1 MGTFLVENSK
11 KIMLISYFKTAWR
24 NIIRSK
30 WYSVLNIVGLAT
42 GMAVTLLIGLWVHYQ
57 YSYNQFLPDYQRVY
71 QVLSNYNADAD
82 VSTQGSTPTK
92 LADVLRA
99 EFPEIEYVSETD
111 WFGPHGLT
119 VGNKKLHIDGG
130 QVQGDFLKIFQ
141 FTLLRGSAG
150 TVLKDP
156 YSIVL
161 TESTAKSLFGQ
172 EDPIGK
178 TVRFDNLNDL
188 KVTGILK
195 DLPDN
200 SSFSFSYLVPF
211 SYYEATT
218 PWVKKMRTMSFGSG
232 NAFMQWVKLRPGVSY
247 AQLAPKIKDIEKR
260 DNDQNAKTTEIIFQP
275 MKDWNLYT
283 KFKNGKEAGG
293 FVEYLRLFGIIGLLV
308 LTIACINFVNL
319 TTARSEKRARE
330 VGIRK
335 AMGSQRKDLII
346 QFLAES
352 FMLVFL
358 AFSLSILLTQMALPA
373 FNGLTHSRLSLPFS
387 NGWFWLLMAG
397 CLCIVALAAGSRPAF
412 YLSSF
417 KPVKVLK
424 GTLHIGK
431 VATLPRKILVVL
443 QFSCSIALII
453 STVIVYQQ
461 IQYARDRPTGDDL
474 NRLMLTGGSPDLVH
488 NYIPL
493 RNELIAKGIATS
505 VTMSSTGATWIN
517 LHDDIS
523 DWPGKKPGERKTIAT
538 VWVNKDYFK
547 TLGMTLQQGRDFDGV
562 LDKATV
568 ILNEAAVK
576 YLGLKQPLN
585 QTIKYDTTRTIIGV
599 VKDALMQSP
608 FSPADPTMFVYD
620 YDPSPQSVVMYRLSP
635 RISTQDAIAKLGP
648 IFSKYNPSYPYDY
661 DFEDTNYA
669 AKFNA
674 VVLVGKLAATFA
686 GLAIFI
692 SCLGLF
698 GLAAYMAEQRN
709 KEIGIRKVLGASVS
723 QIWLLLTGDFIVLV
737 LISCV
742 IASPVVLCFLQH
754 WLQDYDYRISIGP
767 WVFIA
772 AAMAAVIITVVTI
785 SFQAIKAAIANP
797 VKSLRS
803 EG

>member
-1 MGTFLVENSK
+1 MGTFLVGKSQ
-11 KIMLISYFKTAWR
+11 IIVMLISYFKTAWR

-30 WYSVLNIVGLAT
+30 WYSVLNILGLAT
-42 GMAVTLLIGLWVHYQ
+42 GMAVTLLIGLWVSYQ
-57 YSYNQFLPDYQRVY
+57 YSYDKFLPDYQRVY
-71 QVLSNYNADAD
+71 QVLSNYNADAN
-82 VSTQGSTPTK
+82 VSTQPSTPTK
-92 LADVLRA
+92 LADVLRTG
-99 EFPEIEYVSETD
+99 FPEIEYVSETD
-111 WFGPHGLT
+111 WFGQHGLKA
-119 VGNKKLHIDGG
+119 GDKRLYINGG
-130 QVQGDFLKIFQ
+130 QVQQDFLKIFQ
-141 FTLLRGSAG
+141 FTLLRGSVG

-172 EDPIGK
+172 EDPIGR

-195 DLPDN
+195 DLPHN
-200 SSFSFSYLVPF
+200 SSFSFRYLVPF
-211 SYYEATT
+211 SYYELTT

-260 DNDQNAKTTEIIFQP
+260 DNDLNAKTTEIILQP
-275 MKDWNLYT
+275 MKDWTLYN
-283 KFKNGKEAGG
+283 KFRNGVEAGG
-293 FVEYLRLFGIIGLLV
+293 FVEYVRLFGIIGLLV
-308 LTIACINFVNL
+308 LAIACINFVNL
-319 TTARSEKRARE
+319 TTARSEKRALE

-335 AMGSQRKDLII
+335 AIGSRRKDLII

-358 AFSLSILLTQMALPA
+358 AFLLSILLAQTALPA
-373 FNGLTHSRLSLPFS
+373 FNGLTQSRLSLPFS

-397 CLCIVALAAGSRPAF
+397 CLCIIALAAGSRPAF

-424 GTLHIGK
+424 GTFNVGK
-431 VATLPRKILVVL
+431 SATLPRKVLVVL

-461 IQYARDRPTGDDL
+461 IRYAKDRPTGDDL
-474 NRLMLTGGSPDLVH
+474 NRLMVTGGSPDLVR
-488 NYIPL
+488 NYTAL
-493 RNELIAKGIATS
+493 KNELLEKGIASS
-505 VTMSSTGATWIN
+505 VTMSSGAATWIG

-523 DWPGKKPGERKTIAT
+523 DWPGKKPGERITLGT

-547 TLGMTLQQGRDFDGV
+547 TLGMTLEQGRDFDGV
-562 LDKATV
+562 SDKATV

-576 YLGLKQPLN
+576 RLDLKQPLN

-599 VKDALMQSP
+599 AKDALMQSP

-620 YDPSPQSVVMYRLSP
+620 PDPSPQSVVLYRLSP
-635 RISTQDAIAKLGP
+635 QISTQDAIAKLGP
-648 IFSKYNPSYPYDY
+648 IFSKYNPAYPFDFQ
-661 DFEDTNYA
+661 FEDADYA
-669 AKFNA
+669 GKFGPEL
-674 VVLVGKLAATFA
+674 LVGKLAATFA

-709 KEIGIRKVLGASVS
+709 KEIGIRKVLGASVT
-723 QIWLLLTGDFIVLV
+723 QLWLLLTGDFILLV
-737 LISCV
+737 LISCL
-742 IASPVVLCFLQH
+742 IASPVALYFLQH
-754 WLQDYDYRISIGP
+754 WLLNYDYRITIGP
-767 WVFIA
+767 WIFIA
-772 AAMAAVIITVVTI
+772 AGIAATVITIVTI
-785 SFQAIKAAIANP
+785 SFQAIRAAIANP

-803 EG
+803 E